1 MLNGQYGKG
10 MVINNW
16 KVIGESGMG
25 GLGGSGAFG
34 PLGTPIRLETLIER
48 FHSRGQHLCIYASM
62 HLCTF
67 IGTKES
73 VHIT

>member
-25 GLGGSGAFG
+25 ALGGSGAFG
-34 PLGTPIRLETLIER
+34 PPKYDDQTETLTEP
-48 FHSRGQHLCIYASM
+48 
-62 HLCTF
+62 
-67 IGTKES
+67 
-73 VHIT
+73 

>member
-1 MLNGQYGKG
+1 MFLYT
-10 MVINNW
+10 NNDAKW
-16 KVIGESGMG
+16 TIRQRHDNKQLESHWRMG

-48 FHSRGQHLCIYASM
+48 FHSRGQHLC
-62 HLCTF
+62 TF

>member
-1 MLNGQYGKG
+1 MFLYT
-10 MVINNW
+10 NNDAKW
-16 KVIGESGMG
+16 TIRQRHGNKQLVIGESGMG

-48 FHSRGQHLCIYASM
+48 FHSRGQHLC
-62 HLCTF
+62 TF

>member
-16 KVIGESGMG
+16 KVIGESRMG
-25 GLGGSGAFG
+25 ALGGSGAFG

-48 FHSRGQHLCIYASM
+48 FHSRGQHLC
-62 HLCTF
+62 TF

>member
-1 MLNGQYGKG
+1 MFLYT
-10 MVINNW
+10 NNDAKW
-16 KVIGESGMG
+16 TIRQRHGNKQLESHWRIRDG
-25 GLGGSGAFG
+25 GPGRVRAFG

-48 FHSRGQHLCIYASM
+48 FHSRGQHLC
-62 HLCTF
+62 TF